1 MEQGKSS
8 PPGSRSGKRKPSV
21 RKGGAQ
27 KSAGRKHEKRK
38 AEARGDKR
46 IPKRIKKTD
55 IATTALGEEPE
66 KRARKKSAP
75 MKGEAA
81 SRELNVHVKTA
92 KRRDYASTLWLK
104 RQLNDPYVRRA
115 RAEGWRSR
123 AAFKLLE
130 LDEKFALLRPGARV
144 VDLGCAPGG
153 WCQVAVKAVGRA
165 GRVVGVDYLE
175 TPAVPGADILQV
187 DFLDDD
193 APARLKAALGGPADI
208 VLSDMAA
215 PTTGHRSTDHLRI
228 VALAEAAL
236 DFAEDVLAPG
246 GAYVC
251 KVFAGG
257 AEGALLARLK
267 TNFSSVRHAKPKASR
282 AESAEKYVV
291 ATGFRNPAASDAIE
305 GESQD
310 ANS

>member
-1 MEQGKSS
+1 MERGKSS
-8 PPGSRSGKRKPSV
+8 SGRPKSRKR
-21 RKGGAQ
+21 A
-27 KSAGRKHEKRK
+27 
-38 AEARGDKR
+38 
-46 IPKRIKKTD
+46 KKTD

-66 KRARKKSAP
+66 KRGRKKSAP
-75 MKGEAA
+75 MKGE
-81 SRELNVHVKTA
+81 SKPRELNVHVKTA

-104 RQLNDPYVRRA
+104 RQLNDPYVKRA
-115 RAEGWRSR
+115 KAEGWRSR

-130 LDEKFALLRPGARV
+130 LDEKFSLLKPGARI

-153 WCQVAVKAVGRA
+153 WCQVAVKAVGRS
-165 GRVVGVDYLE
+165 GRVVGIDYLE
-175 TPAVPGADILQV
+175 MPAVPGADILEL
-187 DFLDDD
+187 DFLDEGVPD
-193 APARLKAALGGPADI
+193 RLQEALDGHADV

-246 GAYVC
+246 GAFVC

-257 AEGALLARLK
+257 AEAELLTRLK
-267 TNFSSVRHAKPKASR
+267 ANFTSVKHAKPKASR
-282 AESAEKYVV
+282 SGSAEKYVV
-291 ATGFRNPAASDAIE
+291 ATGFRRPNSD
-305 GESQD
+305 GESSH